1 MWFNLTEGDV
11 LAIEAIATSDLDR
24 LGLLDLK
31 RRLREWKTEQASA
44 EAQMYRSGVE
54 HKDEEREVDE
64 GAPVAFSRD
73 DGDEGAY
80 VQTWFWVAKDWDD
93 DDE

>member
-1 MWFNLTEGDV
+1 MWFNLMDEDL
-11 LAIEAIATSDLDR
+11 LAIELASKRYDPLVDLN
-24 LGLLDLK
+24 K
-31 RRLREWKTEQASA
+31 RLREWKTEQASA

-73 DGDEGAY
+73 DGEDGAY
-80 VQTWFWVAKDWDD
+80 VQTWFWVAKDWND

>member
-1 MWFNLTEGDV
+1 MWFNLTDEDLTLISNVMRDDGSPEAAD
-11 LAIEAIATSDLDR
+11 LA
-24 LGLLDLK
+24 K
-31 RRLREWKTEQASA
+31 RLREWKVEQAGP

-73 DGDEGAY
+73 DGEDGAY

>member
-1 MWFNLTEGDV
+1 MWFNLTDEDLLTIE
-11 LAIEAIATSDLDR
+11 LASKRYDPLVDLN
-24 LGLLDLK
+24 K
-31 RRLREWKTEQASA
+31 RLREWKTEQASA

-64 GAPVAFSRD
+64 GAPVSFSRD
-73 DGDEGAY
+73 NGDEGAY